1 MYCRLLV
8 VIFIGWSLGLPFERV
23 ICEQFRAYKLLFNFC
38 VRMQSW
44 SRVICC
50 HLRVNRE
57 RWHSDYSIWR
67 AVPLMECI
75 DCRPGKP
82 EGSSCLNLGTWGIYN
97 LGTCMGYIQLRYLG
111 YIQLRYLGFI
121 QLRYLGYIQLRY
133 LGYIQLRYL
142 GYTTLWGSFCFSVHI
157 ALVNN

>member
-97 LGTCMGYIQLRYLG
+97 LGTWGIYNLGTWGLYNLGTWGIYI
-111 YIQLRYLGFI
+111 
-121 QLRYLGYIQLRY
+121 IQLRY